1 MHQRYETRGAVG
13 MCSKH
18 LYGNIFCDILWI
30 QAFSSKIIEIC
41 YFHLFRSQ
49 LAMVF
54 LAYLVNTLII
64 CSNLFA
70 MALKKITP
78 AGKKTSL
85 LHDKLRYSYTSL
97 TVPCKDFYDRLWIYV
112 RPPRKINLTFVE
124 TLIPI
129 ARHNQ
134 VRCQE
139 FFSAGELSIN

>member
-18 LYGNIFCDILWI
+18 LYGNTFCDILWI

-54 LAYLVNTLII
+54 FSIFSEYVN
-64 CSNLFA
+64 NLFYLICDGSEKNYA
-70 MALKKITP
+70 SWEKI
-78 AGKKTSL
+78 SL
-85 LHDKLRYSYTSL
+85 LSHKLRYSYTSL

-112 RPPRKINLTFVE
+112 RPPRKMDLTFVE

-139 FFSAGELSIN
+139 FFRAGELSIN